1 MIDARTYLNKI
12 VSVKIDRPIG
22 SRHPKYDYIYPVNYG
37 YVPNTI
43 SGDGEELDCYVLGV
57 FETLKKFDGKCIALI
72 HRVNDNDDKLIIVP
86 EDREMDNKEIEALIE
101 FQEIFFKHQL
111 IRKDIVFNSLIP
123 ELSVSNIEK
132 SKKFYENLGFK
143 IIYERIENKFCFMQ
157 IEDNQ
162 IMIEEKNDN
171 WSVGKLE
178 YPYGN
183 GINISMAISDIEN
196 MYNELKRK
204 QIDFF
209 MDIKVSEYRV
219 NGKIYQDKEFLIQ
232 DPDGYLLR
240 FND

>member
-57 FETLKKFDGKCIALI
+57 FEPLKEFDGKCIALI

-101 FQEIFFKHQL
+101 FQERFFKHQL

-123 ELSVSNIEK
+123 ELSVSNIEN